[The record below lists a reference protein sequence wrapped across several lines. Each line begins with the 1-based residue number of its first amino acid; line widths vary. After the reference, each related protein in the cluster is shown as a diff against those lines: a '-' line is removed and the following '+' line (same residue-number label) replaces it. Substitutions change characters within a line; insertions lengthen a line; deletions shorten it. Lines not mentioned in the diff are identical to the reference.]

1 MKYCRLHTYF
11 IAIHIANMAV
21 CYYIIF
27 IIIRILQAHNLCVTL
42 P

>member
-1 MKYCRLHTYF
+1 
-11 IAIHIANMAV
+11 MAV